1 MQSCVIYD
9 TDVSVPETL
18 VAMDKD
24 LIKFRGGPNLA
35 FQERVHVSLSPTN
48 VISLNQHAFSLL
60 GRPKMVHLY
69 YSRSREMIA
78 IEPANDDR
86 LGLAFP
92 VLSRGSSTM
101 RINAASFC
109 RHFGSRLNTTLR
121 FIAPDFRDGKLQL
134 KLDET
139 VSVATPA
146 RKRKK
151 D

>member
-1 MQSCVIYD
+1 M
-9 TDVSVPETL
+9 L

-24 LIKFRGGPNLA
+24 LIQFKGGPNLA
-35 FQERVHVSLSPTN
+35 FQERVHVSLRPTN

-86 LGLAFP
+86 HGLAFP

-109 RHFGSRLNTTLR
+109 RHFGIQVNDARR
-121 FIAPDFRDGKLQL
+121 FIKPVIRNGKLEL

-139 VSVATPA
+139 VSVAQV
-146 RKRKK
+146 RKRAMTEF
-151 D
+151 